1 VPRGRKARL
10 VRLGARLNHAAAAE
24 IHERSRLRA
33 IAVIGAAVR
42 VALEGEGIDPARASQ
57 LREAELAEAAL
68 AALPDTPE
76 LREEDNDY
84 TALGPEGD
92 PGALD
97 AFLAETQRRARRYE
111 ADCEI
116 DLAAAPLAD
125 LLAWCI
131 ARGALTLQQA
141 TSENLLLICCRSP
154 DGSREA
160 TSADP
165 DSSSKT
171 MDLDQ
176 TNRPDTTGAREICC

>member
-1 VPRGRKARL
+1 MADCPSVHRAIGDVAERL
-10 VRLGARLNHAAAAE
+10 VR
-24 IHERSRLRA
+24 I
-33 IAVIGAAVR
+33 
-42 VALEGEGIDPARASQ
+42 
-57 LREAELAEAAL
+57 ELA
-68 AALPDTPE
+68 TVV
-76 LREEDNDY
+76 
-84 TALGPEGD
+84 
-92 PGALD
+92 
-97 AFLAETQRRARRYE
+97 
-111 ADCEI
+111 
-116 DLAAAPLAD
+116 APLAD